1 MNDRLDALNLLACQH
16 SDLKLYVG
24 SAKLY
29 NVFIIKKQMLVGPI
43 KRARRMASSGS
54 ERAVTKSSYDIAK
67 KPSIRHAAIVGK
79 MVTKEK
85 GRCLAYR
92 STET

>member
-1 MNDRLDALNLLACQH
+1 MLA
-16 SDLKLYVG
+16 
-24 SAKLY
+24 
-29 NVFIIKKQMLVGPI
+29 GPI
-43 KRARRMASSGS
+43 KRARCMASSGS

-67 KPSIRHAAIVGK
+67 KPSVRHAVIVGK

-92 STET
+92 SVESW